1 MVANNVNH
9 AKWATGESGSG
20 FSLESEE
27 WSRWGEGCSPGQKK
41 KKKLNS
47 FIPPLSNVHI
57 MELEMWGWGWGVC
70 RGSPAYYYTLDRPT
84 IPLLPC
90 PCLKQMNPRWVM
102 VSVCLGV
109 KCMMNYAYL
118 MVVLQKTPA
127 LHCHLWFPVC
137 SLRAGNVCRQLCLS
151 KSESTRLAHYPQS
164 ILAHCLGSL
173 TWKILLFPPASFNH

>member
-27 WSRWGEGCSPGQKK
+27 WSRWGEGCSPGQKRSK
-41 KKKLNS
+41 
-47 FIPPLSNVHI
+47 ILSSLLSQ
-57 MELEMWGWGWGVC
+57 MCTLWGWVG

-109 KCMMNYAYL
+109 KCMMNYASFNGWTSKNSGTSL
-118 MVVLQKTPA
+118 SLV
-127 LHCHLWFPVC
+127 VC
-137 SLRAGNVCRQLCLS
+137 SLRAGTHVCRQLFPS

>member
-1 MVANNVNH
+1 MSH
-9 AKWATGESGSG
+9 RW
-20 FSLESEE
+20 E
-27 WSRWGEGCSPGQKK
+27 WLRLLAGIRGMISVGWRLLPGTK

-57 MELEMWGWGWGVC
+57 VELEMWGWGVC

-109 KCMMNYAYL
+109 KCMMNYAHL
-118 MVVLQKTPA
+118 MVVLQITPA

-137 SLRAGNVCRQLCLS
+137 SLRAGNMCAG
-151 KSESTRLAHYPQS
+151 KSVSPRVNPHAWPITH
-164 ILAHCLGSL
+164 
-173 TWKILLFPPASFNH
+173 KVF